1 MKLCAGGSR
10 VLVAHPLHAIAVADL
25 QLLLG
30 PLEAAVLLVV
40 GGRLEVD
47 VDVVGGLGSRR
58 HGCES
63 KHTNTESEQGRT
75 AAGGDETDGAGD
87 GEASGH
93 ADARRT
99 EVEAQHEVGQK
110 KKILTEALPLT
121 WRSSTLSS
129 SDKFKI
135 F

>member
-1 MKLCAGGSR
+1 MLLKLLTSHNIVALIYRIGDLVCFAVKVKLCARGSE

-47 VDVVGGLGSRR
+47 VNIVGGLRSRR

-63 KHTNTESEQGRT
+63 RHTSTESEQGRT
-75 AAGGDETDGAGD
+75 AARGGG
-87 GEASGH
+87 
-93 ADARRT
+93 
-99 EVEAQHEVGQK
+99 GQTK
-110 KKILTEALPLT
+110 
-121 WRSSTLSS
+121 
-129 SDKFKI
+129 D
-135 F
+135 